1 MPKVRILPRPQVNFY
16 SSFTLTI
23 CKNTSLLGGEV
34 MLMQLNWQSNRLV
47 SDRLWV
53 QFPPS
58 APNDRNIGSIPL
70 MITYCI
76 TQCLHFCGIR
86 ITVSIPV
93 FQTGGEGSIP
103 LSHTNYIYAIS
114 SVNQSN
120 RLLSVWLK
128 VRILYGVPNLQ
139 VQLNWQSDGLQ
150 NRWLEVR
157 VLLPMPIKYCGVEKW
172 SSHLPHKQKIVGSNP
187 TSRNQFWRIQF
198 NWQNS
203 GPWLRP
209 L

>member
-23 CKNTSLLGGEV
+23 CKNTSLLGDEV

-58 APNDRNIGSIPL
+58 APNNRII
-70 MITYCI
+70 I
-76 TQCLHFCGIR
+76 CGIR

-114 SVNQSN
+114 SMDQSN
-120 RLLSVWLK
+120 RLLSVQLK

-187 TSRNQFWRIQF
+187 TSRNQLWRIQF

-203 GPWLRP
+203 GPWLCP

>member
-16 SSFTLTI
+16 FSFTLTI
-23 CKNTSLLGGEV
+23 CKNASLLGGEV
-34 MLMQLNWQSNRLV
+34 MLMQLNWQSGTLV
-47 SDRLWV
+47 KCGLWV

-58 APNDRNIGSIPL
+58 APNNRVII
-70 MITYCI
+70 
-76 TQCLHFCGIR
+76 CGIR

-114 SVNQSN
+114 SMDQSN

-203 GPWLRP
+203 GPWLR
-209 L
+209 LL